1 MSSGSG
7 RVSLG
12 LELTEWIEIQEQLI
26 SGALGRIKVAELLQK
41 NDHTDGDLQHLRIW
55 RNIAVEPMENA
66 FRVLGLYWGV
76 GYKFQYMGY
85 DDSFSFSE
93 LSEKD
98 DEVDCEVLFV
108 DRSHYHLSDSEFISW
123 INERERY
130 LANITQRAIV
140 TVIADTQIVFRM
152 EGEEVSRISGEIEPF
167 YDQRYERTTG
177 SRLTPRTHFII
188 ARELSTAWIASLFM
202 PPRKL
207 IAVDLDFTLHE
218 GVLGELQNDVQ
229 VNGDFLALQA
239 ELIAAKKRG
248 YMLAILSKNERQD
261 VLDLLS
267 SHADYLLRE
276 EDFVAIEASWDSKQ
290 IAMQRILE
298 RTRINQDAVIFVDD
312 NPVELL
318 QMMSAFPQVAVVSA
332 ADGPLQASQTLQ
344 YVPGY
349 RRRLM
354 DDLADTR
361 IRDIQSNEE
370 REALIIDGLNS
381 YYRSASPVLGLTV
394 RNEGH
399 LERLVDLGKRSNQFN
414 LTMARSGVDEFKAQ
428 NSIWLSLSL
437 KDKFSD
443 SGIIGGLLL
452 KKTHDDRCEVEEL
465 FLSCR
470 VLGRGLETSLICRGM
485 LEGCRYLDVTTV
497 AISWVI
503 GERNGP
509 ALKWISELQQDG
521 MSLEAGSVTLSN
533 SQLVSLAEPP
543 QGVEVE
549 VEE

>member
-1 MSSGSG
+1 MSS
-7 RVSLG
+7 VSRKVGLG
-12 LELTEWIEIQEQLI
+12 LELIEWIETQEELI
-26 SGALGRIKVAELLQK
+26 SGALSRIRVAELLQK
-41 NDHTDGDLQHLRIW
+41 NNHLDDDFRHLRIW
-55 RNIAVEPMENA
+55 RNFAVEPMENA
-66 FRVLGLYWGV
+66 FRALGLYWGL
-76 GYKFQYMGY
+76 GYKFEYMGY

-98 DEVDCEVLFV
+98 HEVDVELLFV
-108 DRSHYHLSDSEFISW
+108 DRSHYHLSDDDFLSW
-123 INERERY
+123 IQEREKY
-130 LANITQRAIV
+130 LANVTQRSIV
-140 TVIADTQIVFRM
+140 TVIVDLQIVLRM
-152 EGEEVSRISGEIEPF
+152 ESEEVSRISSENESL

-188 ARELSTAWIASLFM
+188 ARELSTAWIPSMFV

-218 GVLGELQNDVQ
+218 GVLGELRNEVQ
-229 VNGDFLALQA
+229 VNEDFRVLQA

-267 SHADYLLRE
+267 SHPDYLLRE

-290 IAMQRILE
+290 TALQRILE
-298 RTRINQDAVIFVDD
+298 KTRINQDAVIFLDD

-318 QMMSAFPQVAVVSA
+318 QMKSAFQQVAVVSA
-332 ADGPLQASQTLQ
+332 AEGPLQAIQTLR

-349 RRRLM
+349 RRQLV
-354 DDLADTR
+354 DDLGETR

-394 RNEGH
+394 KNEGH

-414 LTMARSGVDEFKAQ
+414 LTLRRSGVAEFKAQ
-428 NSIWLSLSL
+428 DSIWLSLSL

-452 KKTHDDRCEVEEL
+452 KKTNDDRCEVGEL

-470 VLGRGLETSLICRGM
+470 VLGRGLETSLICRGI
-485 LEGCRYLDVTTV
+485 LEGSKYFDVTTTT
-497 AISWVI
+497 ISWVI
-503 GERNGP
+503 GERNEP
-509 ALKWISELQQDG
+509 ALKWIGESLLDG
-521 MSLEAGSVTLSN
+521 MPSEAGSVTLSY

>member
-1 MSSGSG
+1 MNSGSSKVG
-7 RVSLG
+7 LG
-12 LELTEWIEIQEQLI
+12 LELIEWIETQEELI
-26 SGALGRIKVAELLQK
+26 SGALSRIRVAELLQK
-41 NDHTDGDLQHLRIW
+41 NANSDGDIRHLRIW
-55 RNIAVEPMENA
+55 RNFAVEPMENA
-66 FRVLGLYWGV
+66 FRALGLYWGV
-76 GYKFQYMGY
+76 GYKFEYMGY

-98 DEVDCEVLFV
+98 NQVDVELLFV
-108 DRSHYHLSDSEFISW
+108 DRSHYHLSDDEFLSW
-123 INERERY
+123 IDEREKY
-130 LANITQRAIV
+130 LANITNRTVV
-140 TVIADTQIVFRM
+140 TVIADVQIVFRM
-152 EGEEVSRISGEIEPF
+152 DSEELSRISSEKESF

-188 ARELSTAWIASLFM
+188 ARELSTAWIASVFV

-218 GVLGELQNDVQ
+218 GVLGELQNAVH
-229 VNGDFLALQA
+229 VNEEFRALQA
-239 ELIAAKKRG
+239 ELIAAKKCG

-261 VLDLLS
+261 VLALLS
-267 SHADYLLRE
+267 SHPDYLLRE
-276 EDFVAIEASWDSKQ
+276 EDFVAVEASWDLKQ

-298 RTRINQDAVIFVDD
+298 KTRINQDAVIFVDD

-318 QMMSAFPQVAVVSA
+318 QMMSAFPQITAVSA
-332 ADGPLQASQTLQ
+332 AQGPVQAFQTLQ

-349 RRRLM
+349 RRQLK
-354 DDLADTR
+354 DDLGETR

-394 RNEGH
+394 KNEGH

-414 LTMARSGVDEFKAQ
+414 LTLRRSGVAEFKAQ
-428 NSIWLSLSL
+428 DSIWLSLSL

-452 KKTHDDRCEVEEL
+452 KKTNDDRCEVEEL

-470 VLGRGLETSLICRGM
+470 VLGRGLETSLICRGI
-485 LEGCRYLDVTTV
+485 LEGSKYFGVTNVT
-497 AISWVI
+497 ISWVI
-503 GERNGP
+503 GERNEP
-509 ALKWISELQQDG
+509 ALKWIGESLLDG
-521 MSLEAGSVTLSN
+521 IPSEAGSVTLSR
-533 SQLVSLAEPP
+533 SQLVALAEPP

-549 VEE
+549 VKE